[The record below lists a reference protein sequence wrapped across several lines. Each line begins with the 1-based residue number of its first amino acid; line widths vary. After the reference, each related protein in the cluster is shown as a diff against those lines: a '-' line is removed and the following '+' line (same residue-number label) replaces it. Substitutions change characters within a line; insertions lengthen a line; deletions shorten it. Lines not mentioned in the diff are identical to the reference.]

1 MTNEREL
8 FDINLRLTYI
18 HTQAHKHT
26 IVHAKHYPE
35 LSGGVV
41 QSTQSRA
48 AGEGEKGL
56 VPKEREYTKH
66 TQIHSV

>member
-1 MTNEREL
+1 MN
-8 FDINLRLTYI
+8 FWLTYI
-18 HTQAHKHT
+18 HIQAHKHT

-41 QSTQSRA
+41 QSTQSKA

-56 VPKEREYTKH
+56 VPKEREYTNTH
-66 TQIHSV
+66 TNT